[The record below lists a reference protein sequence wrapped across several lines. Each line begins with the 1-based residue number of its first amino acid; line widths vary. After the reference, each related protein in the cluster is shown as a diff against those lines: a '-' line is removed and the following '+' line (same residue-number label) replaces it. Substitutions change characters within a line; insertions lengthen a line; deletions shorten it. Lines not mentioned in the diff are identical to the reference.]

1 MSLLDELTTATGR
14 VLAVSGAAVVRIGR
28 AEGRGAGIVVAP
40 GTVLTS
46 AHNLRGEETTVT
58 FADGRSVT
66 GTVKGV
72 DADGDLAAL
81 AADTGTA
88 TPVAWADSDS
98 GAGATPPGATVF
110 ALALP
115 VGGGVRITNGAVSS
129 TGRSFRGPRGRLI
142 TDGIE
147 HTAPLGRGS
156 SGGPLLDPEGRLIGV
171 NTHRPGDGLYLALPA
186 TAALRSRVDALA
198 RGETPTRR
206 RLGVALAPPHV
217 ARRLRAAVGLEPRD
231 GVLVRDVADDSPA
244 AGAGLQRGDLVVA
257 AAGEPV
263 GSIDDLLLAVDGVG
277 EDGTLSLTVWR
288 GAGEVQVTVRF
299 APAQ

>member
-14 VLAVSGAAVVRIGR
+14 VLAASGGAVVRIGR
-28 AEGRGAGIVVAP
+28 AEGRGAGIVVAA

-58 FADGRSVT
+58 FADGRVAT

-72 DADGDLAAL
+72 DADGDLAVL
-81 AADTGTA
+81 AVDTADV
-88 TPVAWADSDS
+88 TPIGWGESDAAP
-98 GAGATPPGATVF
+98 AGAAVF
-110 ALALP
+110 TLALP
-115 VGGGVRITNGAVSS
+115 VGGGVRITFGTVSS

-156 SGGPLLDPEGRLIGV
+156 SGGPLLDTEGRLIGV

-186 TAALRSRVDALA
+186 TAALRSRVEALG

-206 RLGVALAPPHV
+206 HLGVALAPAHV

-231 GVLVRDVADDSPA
+231 GVLVRDVAEGSPA
-244 AGAGLQRGDLVVA
+244 AAAGLVRGDLIVA
-257 AAGEPV
+257 AGGRPIL
-263 GSIDDLLLAVDGVG
+263 SIDDLLSAVDGVG
-277 EDGTLSLTVWR
+277 EDGALSLTVGR
-288 GAGEVQVTVRF
+288 GAGELEVTVRF
-299 APAQ
+299 TAAAQ

>member
-1 MSLLDELTTATGR
+1 MSLLDELTGVTGR
-14 VLAVSGAAVVRIGR
+14 VLAASGGAVVRIGR
-28 AEGRGAGIVVAP
+28 AEGRGAGIVVGA

-72 DADGDLAAL
+72 DADGDLAVL
-81 AADTGTA
+81 AADTGAA
-88 TPVAWADSDS
+88 TPVAWADADADTTP
-98 GAGATPPGATVF
+98 AGAVVF

-129 TGRSFRGPRGRLI
+129 AGRSFRGPRGRLI

-156 SGGPLLDPEGRLIGV
+156 SGGPLLDTEGRLIGV
-171 NTHRPGDGLYLALPA
+171 NTHRPGDGLYLALSA

-231 GVLVRDVADDSPA
+231 GVLVRDVAEDSPA

-257 AAGEPV
+257 AGGRPV
-263 GSIDDLLLAVDGVG
+263 GSIDHLLSAVDGVG

-288 GAGEVQVTVRF
+288 GAGELEVTVRF
-299 APAQ
+299 AAAQ

>member
-14 VLAVSGAAVVRIGR
+14 VLAASGGAVVRIGR
-28 AEGRGAGIVVAP
+28 AEGRGAGIVVAA

-58 FADGRSVT
+58 FASGRVAT

-72 DADGDLAAL
+72 DADGDLAVL
-81 AADTGTA
+81 AVDTADV
-88 TPVAWADSDS
+88 TPIGWAESDAAAAGVA
-98 GAGATPPGATVF
+98 VF
-110 ALALP
+110 TLALP
-115 VGGGVRITNGAVSS
+115 VGGGVRITFGTVSS

-147 HTAPLGRGS
+147 HTAPMGRGS
-156 SGGPLLDPEGRLIGV
+156 SGGPLLDTEGRLIGV

-206 RLGVALAPPHV
+206 HLGVALAPAHV

-231 GVLVRDVADDSPA
+231 GVLVRDVAEGSPA
-244 AGAGLQRGDLVVA
+244 AAAGLVRGDLIVA
-257 AAGEPV
+257 AGGRPIL
-263 GSIDDLLLAVDGVG
+263 SIDDLLSAVDGVG
-277 EDGTLSLTVWR
+277 EDGALSLTVGR
-288 GAGEVQVTVRF
+288 GAGELEVTVRF
-299 APAQ
+299 IAAAQ